1 MDTRA
6 QERHDERSRPIGLLE
21 AEDDRGRLG
30 AAVSALGYE
39 GFDLRLA
46 DLDGERL
53 YPPLALIDI
62 RADGAL
68 ALCRALCER
77 TKVAIASPVTDFD
90 HRLRATRAGATTVLG
105 APLDPVD
112 LRDWLARQE
121 RPRTPLRVLILDD
134 DAFTAQTC
142 AAVLDGAGM
151 ATQAITDPN
160 EAFAAIE
167 AHRPDLML
175 LDMSMPHADG
185 MEIARIIRQHPHALK
200 MPIVFLSAEDDRRRQ
215 LDARRIGGD
224 DFIAKPV
231 DLDTLAD
238 LVAMRGER
246 ALALRSL
253 ADTDPLTGLL
263 TPAAFRERL
272 SGTAGTPFAL
282 ARLTIDRFAE
292 IDEEHGPWVCDAI
305 VQGLARTLMGSLRCS
320 DLLARLGASE
330 FAVLMDGASAEG
342 AAMAM
347 ERVRARFAARP
358 VSVGGGKLRPTLSAG
373 LATGGADDEPRAIER
388 RADAA
393 LYRAQRDGDAIVA
406 TRVAQPVAA

>member
-1 MDTRA
+1 MDMRA
-6 QERHDERSRPIGLLE
+6 NGGSGDQAKPIGLLE

-68 ALCRALCER
+68 ALCRALSER
-77 TKVAIASPVTDFD
+77 STVAVASPVTDFD
-90 HRLRATRAGATTVLG
+90 HRLRATRAGASTVLG

-121 RPRTPLRVLILDD
+121 RPRHPLRVLILDD

-151 ATQAITDPN
+151 VAHAITDPN
-160 EAFAAIE
+160 EAFSAIE

-185 MEIARIIRQHPHALK
+185 MEIARIIRQHPHALG

-246 ALALRSL
+246 ALALRL
-253 ADTDPLTGLL
+253 HAETDPLTGLL
-263 TPAAFRERL
+263 TASAFGERM
-272 SGTAGTPFAL
+272 GNAKAPFAL
-282 ARLTIDRFAE
+282 ARLTIDRFATLN
-292 IDEEHGPWVCDAI
+292 DEHGPWVCDAI

-320 DLLARLGASE
+320 DSLARLGAGE
-330 FAVLMDGASAEG
+330 FAVLIEDASVED
-342 AAMAM
+342 AAMAV
-347 ERVRARFAARP
+347 ERVRARFAARS
-358 VSVGGGKLRPTLSAG
+358 VSVGHGKLRSSLSAG
-373 LATGGADDEPRAIER
+373 LAAGGAAGERRTIER
-388 RADAA
+388 RVEAA
-393 LYRAQRDGDAIVA
+393 LHQAEQEGNTIVA
-406 TRVAQPVAA
+406 ARSPKRLAA